1 MRYSLG
7 LIYNQK
13 KEDMKMKELRCVGHS
28 VIRSD
33 AEAKVRGTAIYTED
47 LIRPD
52 MLVAKALWPKYPHAL
67 IKSIDT
73 SKAAALE
80 GVAAVMTAKDLPG
93 RNSYGP
99 MVQDKPVI
107 AEHKVCYEGDPV
119 AILAAVDEETALRA
133 LALIEVEYE
142 VLKAY
147 DDPREAIKDDA
158 VIIHPDSPLAE
169 KGNLLTTV
177 AVNCGDV
184 DDAFAKADI
193 IIENDYET
201 PMVDHA
207 YFEQDICIAEPD
219 LATGGIKLISPN
231 QAVFQGRRHLAGVF
245 NLPQAKIN
253 CVSPLV
259 GGGFGGKEDS
269 TMDVSVVAGVLALKT
284 KKPVY
289 FLLTREEVFRTTGKR
304 HASYIHHKL
313 GAMKDGTIVAMEVN
327 TYLNKGAYVSM
338 GGAKAPSYGVTMRTA
353 MYAGGAYYIPNA
365 RVRSYSV
372 FTNNPYGNAFR
383 GFGVPQVTFAMECQ
397 MEELA
402 RVTGIGYI
410 AVRRKNMFRNGH
422 KTITGS
428 YMTEERGLGLG
439 PCFEAVDREMGCTLP
454 FDNGDGHILRGRGIA
469 AFMYGTGI
477 PLLFEGANVNLTMN
491 TDGSLQLGYSST
503 EMGQGISTTGA
514 QLAAEVLGLKFEDI
528 TVTFSDTQTSADS
541 GPTVGSRSATIVGN
555 AICNGAQQLKDRF
568 VKVAAG
574 MFGVDERNVDSADSK
589 FFVKGNPSASLSY
602 PEVITKAYMSQ
613 VSLSAVGS
621 WYPPQPRF
629 TQPDGQG
636 ETVHAY
642 AFGAQAVELEVDTQT
657 GEITLLKSVYA
668 ADIGKAINPMIV
680 EGQIEGAA
688 VQAMG
693 WALMEEHFMEEGKME
708 NASFHKFLIPTT
720 LDVPPMTSIIV
731 ECPNELGPYGV
742 KGIGEPG
749 IIPGAPAIRNAF
761 WDATGIKMN
770 TIPLTPVR
778 VLEALEKK
786 KLEERG
792 ESK

>member
-1 MRYSLG
+1 M
-7 LIYNQK
+7 Q
-13 KEDMKMKELRCVGHS
+13 ELRCVGHS

-33 AEAKVRGTAIYTED
+33 AEAKVRGAATYTED
-47 LIRPD
+47 LIRSD
-52 MLVAKALWPKYPHAL
+52 MLVAKVLWPKHPHAL

-73 SKAAALE
+73 SKAEALE
-80 GVAAVMTAKDLPG
+80 GVCAVMTAKDLPG

-107 AEHKVCYEGDPV
+107 AEDKVCYEGDPV
-119 AILAAVDEETALRA
+119 AIVAAVDTETALKA
-133 LALIEVEYE
+133 VELIEVKYE
-142 VLKAY
+142 VLPAY

-158 VIIHPDSPLAE
+158 VVIHPDSIFAE
-169 KGNLLTTV
+169 KGNLLATV
-177 AVNCGDV
+177 SVNTGDV
-184 DDAFAKADI
+184 DAAFAEADI

-201 PMVDHA
+201 PMLDHC

-231 QAVFQGRRHLAGVF
+231 QAVFQSRRHLAGVF

-253 CVSPLV
+253 VVSPLV

-269 TMDVSVVAGVLALKT
+269 TMDVSVIAGVLALKT

-289 FLLTREEVFRTTGKR
+289 YMLTREEVFRTTGKR
-304 HASYIHHKL
+304 TACYIHHKL
-313 GAMKDGTIVAMEVN
+313 GAKKDGTIVAVETE

-338 GGAKAPSYGVTMRTA
+338 GGAKPPAYGVTMRTA
-353 MYAGGAYYIPNA
+353 IYAAGAYYVPN
-365 RVRSYSV
+365 VKVKSMSV
-372 FTNNPYGNAFR
+372 FTNNPYGTAFR
-383 GFGVPQVTFAMECQ
+383 GFGVPQATFAMECQ
-397 MEELA
+397 MQELA
-402 RVTGIGYI
+402 DTLGIDYLEI
-410 AVRRKNMFRNGH
+410 RRKNMFKDGQ

-428 YMTEERGLGLG
+428 YMLKERGLGLG
-439 PCFEAVDREMGCTLP
+439 PCFDAVEREMGSKKPTE
-454 FDNGDGHILRGRGIA
+454 NSKEHILRGRGVA

-477 PLLFEGANVNLTMN
+477 PLLFEGANVSLTMN

-503 EMGQGISTTGA
+503 EMGQGIATTGA
-514 QLAAEVLGLKFEDI
+514 QLAAEVLGMKFEDI
-528 TVTFSDTQTSADS
+528 VVTIADTQTSPDS

-555 AICNGAQQLKDRF
+555 AICNGAEQLKDRLLS
-568 VKVAAG
+568 VAAG
-574 MFGVDERNVDSADSK
+574 MFGVDSRNVESADSK
-589 FFVKGNPSASLSY
+589 FFIKGNPERSLTFA
-602 PEVITKAYMSQ
+602 EVVAKAYMSQ
-613 VSLSAVGS
+613 VSLSAVGN
-621 WYPPQPRF
+621 WYPPQPGF

-636 ETVHAY
+636 ETVHAF

-668 ADIGKAINPMIV
+668 ADIGKAINPIIV
-680 EGQIEGAA
+680 EGQMEGAS

-693 WALMEEHFMEEGKME
+693 WALMEEHFMKEGRME
-708 NASFHKFLIPTT
+708 NASFHNFLIPTT
-720 LDVPPMTSIIV
+720 LDIPPLKSIIV
-731 ECPNELGPYGV
+731 ECPNELGPFGA

-761 WDATGIKMN
+761 LDATGIKMN

-778 VLEALEKK
+778 VLEALEAK

-792 ESK
+792 ENR

>member
-1 MRYSLG
+1 M
-7 LIYNQK
+7 Q
-13 KEDMKMKELRCVGHS
+13 ELRYVGHN

-33 AEAKVRGTAIYTED
+33 AKAKVTGTAIYAED
-47 LIRPD
+47 MLRPG

-107 AEHKVCYEGDPV
+107 AEDKVCYEGDPV
-119 AILAAVDEETALRA
+119 AILAAVDEETALKA
-133 LALIEVEYE
+133 LSLIEVEYE
-142 VLKAY
+142 VLPAY

-158 VIIHPDSPLAE
+158 VIIHPNSTFAE

-177 AVNCGDV
+177 AVNTGDV
-184 DDAFAKADI
+184 DAAFATCDI

-219 LATGGIKLISPN
+219 LATGGIKIISPN
-231 QAVFQGRRHLAGVF
+231 QAVFQSRRHLAGVY
-245 NLPQAKIN
+245 NLPQAKVH

-269 TMDVSVVAGVLALKT
+269 TMDVCAVAGVLALKT
-284 KKPVY
+284 KQTVY
-289 FLLTREEVFRTTGKR
+289 FRLTRDEVFRTTGKR

-313 GAMKDGTIVAMEVN
+313 GAMKDGTIVAVEAH

-338 GGAKAPSYGVTMRTA
+338 GGAKAPAFGVTMRTA
-353 MYAGGAYYIPNA
+353 IYAGGAYYVPNA
-365 RVRSYSV
+365 RTRSYSV
-372 FTNNPYGNAFR
+372 YTNNPYGNAFR
-383 GFGVPQVTFAMECQ
+383 GFGVPQATFAMECQ
-397 MEELA
+397 MEELS
-402 RVTGIGYI
+402 RVTGIGFI
-410 AVRRKNMFRNGH
+410 AIRRKNMFRHGH

-428 YMTEERGLGLG
+428 YMTDGRGLGLG
-439 PCFEAVDREMGCTLP
+439 PCFDAVDREMGCTLP
-454 FDNGDGHILRGRGIA
+454 FDNGSGHKVRGRGIA

-477 PLLFEGANVNLTMN
+477 PLFFEGANVTLTMN

-503 EMGQGISTTGA
+503 EMGQGIATTGA
-514 QLAAEVLGLKFEDI
+514 QMAAEVMGLRFEDI
-528 TVTFSDTQTSADS
+528 TVTFSDTQTSPDS
-541 GPTVGSRSATIVGN
+541 GPTVGSRSAVIVGN
-555 AICNGAQQLKDRF
+555 AICNGAQQLRDRLIA
-568 VKVAAG
+568 VAAG
-574 MFGVDERNVDSADSK
+574 MKGVDPRNMDAAEGK
-589 FFVKGNPSASLSY
+589 FFIKGNPDSSLTY
-602 PEVITKAYMSQ
+602 AEVTQKAYMSQ
-613 VSLSAVGS
+613 VPLSAIGT
-621 WYPPQPRF
+621 WYPPKPGF

-636 ETVHAY
+636 ETMHAY
-642 AFGAQAVELEVDTQT
+642 AFGAHAVEIEVDKQT

-668 ADIGKAINPMIV
+668 ADIGKALNPSIV
-680 EGQIEGAA
+680 EGQMEGAA

-693 WALMEEHFMEEGKME
+693 WAIMEEHFMKEGRME
-708 NASFHKFLIPTT
+708 NASFHNFLIPTT
-720 LDVPPMTSIIV
+720 MDVPDHTSIIV
-731 ECPNELGPYGV
+731 ECPNELGPFGA

-761 WDATGIKMN
+761 WDATGIKVN

-778 VLEALEKK
+778 VLEALEAK
-786 KLEERG
+786 KLEEKG
-792 ESK
+792 ENR